1 MPEPGDY
8 GRPPET
14 PPQFQRNSP
23 PRQGGTRPRQPQYA
37 PRQDPQPV
45 FTPGYPQPPRGQY
58 SPPQS
63 AWQEPAWQEPYPPQP
78 QYAPSPYAPRPPR
91 RPSWAAR
98 HKGLTVFLSLCGL
111 VFVIGIAAAAASTSS
126 SSPSAASAPPAQTQA
141 APPAPSR
148 AAVATAK
155 TVATFSGSGITNTA
169 QFTVSSTWKLDY
181 SFDCSNFGYAGN
193 FIVMEDG
200 GLSGA
205 MNVNELAMSKTGSSY
220 AYNDAGTHYIEVNSE
235 CSWTLKVI
243 DEG

>member
-1 MPEPGDY
+1 
-8 GRPPET
+8 
-14 PPQFQRNSP
+14 
-23 PRQGGTRPRQPQYA
+23 
-37 PRQDPQPV
+37 
-45 FTPGYPQPPRGQY
+45 
-58 SPPQS
+58 
-63 AWQEPAWQEPYPPQP
+63 
-78 QYAPSPYAPRPPR
+78 
-91 RPSWAAR
+91 
-98 HKGLTVFLSLCGL
+98 VFLSLCGL
-111 VFVIGIAAAAASTSS
+111 VFVIGIAAAAASPSS

-141 APPAPSR
+141 AAPPAPSR
-148 AAVATAK
+148 AAVAAAK

>member
-8 GRPPET
+8 GRPPEQQRPGHGPGYTQAAGFGPQNPRMRPPET

-23 PRQGGTRPRQPQYA
+23 PRQDGTRPR
-37 PRQDPQPV
+37 
-45 FTPGYPQPPRGQY
+45 
-58 SPPQS
+58 
-63 AWQEPAWQEPYPPQP
+63 QP

-111 VFVIGIAAAAASTSS
+111 VFVIGIAAAAASPSS
-126 SSPSAASAPPAQTQA
+126 SSPSAASAPPPAQTQA
-141 APPAPSR
+141 AVPPASSR
-148 AAVATAK
+148 AAVAAAK

-200 GLSGA
+200 GLSSA

-220 AYNDAGTHYIEVNSE
+220 AYDDAGTHYIEVNSE

-243 DEG
+243 AEG

>member
-1 MPEPGDY
+1 
-8 GRPPET
+8 
-14 PPQFQRNSP
+14 
-23 PRQGGTRPRQPQYA
+23 
-37 PRQDPQPV
+37 
-45 FTPGYPQPPRGQY
+45 
-58 SPPQS
+58 
-63 AWQEPAWQEPYPPQP
+63 
-78 QYAPSPYAPRPPR
+78 
-91 RPSWAAR
+91 
-98 HKGLTVFLSLCGL
+98 VFLSLCGL
-111 VFVIGIAAAAASTSS
+111 VFVIGIAAAAASPSSS
-126 SSPSAASAPPAQTQA
+126 SSPPAASAPPAQTQA
-141 APPAPSR
+141 AVPPAPSK

-243 DEG
+243 DEGERPSTDPSSLRSFAATDASPRLSPTPAPEPPAATVNGSVTRQRGDAARRKAVSG